1 MGDYNFKK
9 IKGLTANDRAL
20 WEKKNLNALK
30 EDKNRYLSR
39 SDAEREILFKNYAF
53 KDRFGKEEDYQ
64 TLKTLTPEQRD
75 SVFMA
80 DVMGKPRKPV
90 TPNSSLNSNIPTSVT
105 EESVEPSSTEQKFD
119 TTKMISNPDA
129 TINTDTVN
137 KSQFDLKK
145 VVEDPKF
152 GLFEDEYNQ
161 RKTKYNESPTTTDSR
176 FRTIAEEKSP
186 YFKMYKDSNYLPLSA
201 EQKADL
207 LAEYDA
213 QVNTYGQEQADKV
226 LRDRIQNVADSNQS
240 FLEKSFRTVRGMGAN
255 GAATTIA
262 IAGLMKATIN
272 TLAKEDSTTEDM
284 NFIEELGY
292 RIGTDSWMKEADEI
306 MKTGAWKQ
314 DIQDKWKESGLNRN
328 EIILSS
334 EASEDP
340 LGHIFDDLDIIPTA
354 LQQYGFTIASSLLSF
369 GVSGVMT
376 KLATPA
382 VTKIATK
389 QAAKQAL
396 AKGISV
402 AEQTAK
408 NLERVNKTMNYV
420 NPIVTNGIVS
430 SGEAALNGID
440 AYNNTLEEG
449 YNIAER
455 AFDDIAREE
464 TKKRLIEAGL
474 MRPDKIDEESFN
486 LTKEQVANELRN
498 QGVED
503 DLRAEAQRK
512 AGAAASTVTLIN
524 SAINGAINASLKS
537 FIHAPAVKEQ
547 MRRIKPFKNIGVD
560 FKSTPTGKIV
570 AKGLQTN
577 IGASMLAGTKGM
589 LGEGLEEGLQSAT
602 GKASQA
608 VFTENLTDVIDHKY
622 FGKGKDTMVENIVN
636 DLGTFAKVFGK
647 SMTERDTMYEMV
659 LGAISTGIGGPNI
672 NLQRHGSK
680 ERQEGESWL
689 KWKNRTNL
697 IQWQNPLVQ
706 DFSEHRQQSKELK
719 EQAEIL
725 TKYFQDPVNKA
736 KFDGTAG
743 TMNWINQ
750 METAAAQGDEFNY
763 RNSLLGKQVNDV
775 LTLNKIKGT
784 QYYDSTIETL
794 ENVASAEEG
803 SQAAQNIISQLRQD
817 YSNRGYSDTFTD
829 EQLLTQA
836 KENATKTLDLIDK
849 VDKETTELNQTI
861 GDNVSDDV
869 KNALIYGKLS
879 IDNWN
884 EREKQLNEE
893 IAKIQIP
900 NSVEPSNI
908 NSDYQSLIA
917 KYGSFDKAAS
927 SFKDTKKNIDESK
940 QQEQELQ
947 KLLKKAKSENYRN
960 QLSEAITLLKA
971 VQNTNKK
978 DAKNIETQL
987 YKVAEVAGNTDIVP
1001 VLSETEILKLD
1012 ALDRAEILN
1021 PKNLDKY
1028 SKEQQEI
1035 IKNVIDNATIQDKG
1049 FDSKIQDAYKVRAAK
1064 ENFLKE
1070 YNNTLRD
1077 PSLLNAYEQKLK
1089 NKVEQEDRKKK
1100 FAHVNEIQD
1109 YSTFVD
1115 KITELEAKETYSNID
1130 SYFRNNP
1137 LYQRYKETDSFI
1149 TTLQKQVEDET
1160 NDVEKNL
1167 LGEIV
1172 ADADRNN
1179 INYKDVGAVRKM
1191 IVYNSQDQMY
1201 KGVELSVALGTFS
1214 NAIDKYE
1221 ANQKELQKIINP
1233 QPPTSF
1239 PQSPVTPVVPPVSS
1253 KTESPEVTPQE
1264 KPLSDNVKN
1273 YQSQID
1279 ILQQEKESKQKE
1291 ISEWQENLNNQI
1303 AGTPSTFDFNGQTH
1317 NIGLTALIAVN
1328 KYYDNQINDLTKKI
1342 DQEEILNSAIEQT
1355 IPETIP
1361 STEEQKPTGTS
1372 VTKEKT
1378 PKKQESIIPV
1388 IQTPSE
1394 KALSMIDNLE
1404 NTNNLY
1410 KDLPAL
1416 KQEAKGILEEIT
1428 DYESTQDYADLII
1441 QESFKYQSSNQELF
1455 HLLQRL
1461 ALQVAK
1467 EDKGSTTKNIK
1478 ENFRSIDI
1486 NSFRPGNFN
1495 EKHANRRKAE
1505 IEYYDKWNIDEF
1517 LQNNPMT
1524 IGETEVFFISDPEL
1538 TKAIKR
1544 NRGNDV
1550 PQGWNSLVA
1559 VVEVP
1564 RGHGM
1569 TIGRKN
1575 YQPIAILGEDD
1586 YSNKSNTVNN
1596 ANSLLPTIRQ
1606 YANDNQPLGQIIKDK
1621 SGKPFTMTANIKA
1634 NLPSATKEENRRD
1647 YNIKESI
1654 INDLS
1659 PKDREAFE
1667 NGDTPTKQALY
1678 QKAKNAVVKRFKAIQ
1693 STNKSDNSHS
1703 FLRLRT
1709 DRLSFKGDVLDF
1721 DLMVVPISQTMTRNG
1736 SQRVIDI
1743 LKNGTTPEIVK
1754 SMKRFHTFTDNIIDT
1769 FKGNPFTE
1777 DIVSNSSNNNP
1788 GLAAIEKRLQNK
1800 LNRLFRTQNYNY
1812 KLIRTDN
1819 VTPNGD
1825 VVYDL
1830 VLQGTTIDGQDNII
1844 LGQVSNQGVTE
1855 DQAVNMLKNLIL
1867 ENGDIRYKNNR
1878 EFVIWDVNYRNMADY
1893 DNNKTYINNVID
1905 DGLLQSSKKNFKYQ
1919 IQGVNFY
1926 DDIPIVKSLPATEQV
1941 KTVANK
1947 DNATAPTP
1955 INSPTIV
1962 SGPQVTSTSGDIV
1975 DPDTGTVLVP
1985 KEEIP
1990 NTAAK
1995 TEPPEVGR
2003 RQRGRPKREPAP
2015 LEQPK
2020 VPTRGIGRKN
2030 KFFDTPGVS
2039 SEVANLGKEIIDKLK
2054 QQGYTQ
2060 EAINNLTD
2068 AEIRHIKECL

>member
-129 TINTDTVN
+129 TVNTDTVN

-201 EQKADL
+201 EDKANL

-226 LRDRIQNVADSNQS
+226 LRDRIQNVADKNQS

-255 GAATTIA
+255 GAADIIA
-262 IAGLMKATIN
+262 IAGLVKATVN

-340 LGHIFDDLDIIPTA
+340 LGHIFDDFDVLPTA

-369 GVSGVMT
+369 GVSGAMT
-376 KLATPA
+376 KIATPA

-908 NSDYQSLIA
+908 NSDYQSLIT
-917 KYGSFDKAAS
+917 KYGSFDKAVS
-927 SFKDTKKNIDESK
+927 SLENSKKTLGELK

-960 QLSEAITLLKA
+960 QLSKVITLLKA

-1109 YSTFVD
+1109 YITFVD

-1179 INYKDVGAVRKM
+1179 INYKDVAAVRQM
-1191 IVYNSQDQMY
+1191 IINNSQDQMY

-1233 QPPTSF
+1233 QPPTF
-1239 PQSPVTPVVPPVSS
+1239 
-1253 KTESPEVTPQE
+1253 E
-1264 KPLSDNVKN
+1264 
-1273 YQSQID
+1273 
-1279 ILQQEKESKQKE
+1279 KQKP
-1291 ISEWQENLNNQI
+1291 
-1303 AGTPSTFDFNGQTH
+1303 A
-1317 NIGLTALIAVN
+1317 
-1328 KYYDNQINDLTKKI
+1328 K
-1342 DQEEILNSAIEQT
+1342 
-1355 IPETIP
+1355 
-1361 STEEQKPTGTS
+1361 TS

-1721 DLMVVPISQTMTRNG
+1721 DLMVVPISETMTRNG
-1736 SQRVIDI
+1736 SQKVVDI
-1743 LKNGTTPEIVK
+1743 LKNGTASEIIK

-1788 GLAAIEKRLQNK
+1788 GLAAIEKGLQNK

-1955 INSPTIV
+1955 INLPTIV

-1995 TEPPEVGR
+1995 TEPSEVGR